1 MSKKNITQGEISDAE
16 ATSIIAEGNEK
27 FAYLED
33 KDPTAKQEFYAEVIS
48 ALTGVKVS
56 PKQYQAMIS
65 THRYIQASDL
75 NRARADYRPRT
86 AESVIKASET
96 LLENA
101 SSLVVDDEGALISK
115 SATHIPEEIFAPGVL
130 ARLAAEAEAAAE
142 GSEEEAD
149 EIQAEEVEADE
160 VEADEVEA
168 DEVEADEV
176 EEPKAVTAEDLS
188 KLTKAEL
195 IEDIIQQ
202 ELEVNGEMT
211 DDELESFAELR
222 EHELKRLNKAALIA
236 LAERALV

>member
-1 MSKKNITQGEISDAE
+1 MSKNNVTQGEISDAE

-168 DEVEADEV
+168 DEVE
-176 EEPKAVTAEDLS
+176 EPKAVTAEDLS

>member
-142 GSEEEAD
+142 GSEVEAD
-149 EIQAEEVEADE
+149 EIQAEEVEAE
-160 VEADEVEA
+160 
-168 DEVEADEV
+168 EVEADEV
-176 EEPKAVTAEDLS
+176 EESKAVTAEDLS

-195 IEDIIQQ
+195 IEDIVQQ
-202 ELEVNGEMT
+202 GLEVNGEMT